1 MFRDILG
8 KIDRHRPVA
17 AASLVSL
24 FLVAGGWAW
33 SYFALRGTDQ
43 PLILHFNNLAGI
55 DQVGGLGELIPVGL
69 FGLILTALGSILA
82 LELEEKDWF
91 LGKFTAAAVF
101 GFAALIFIGFAAIIS
116 VN

>member
-17 AASLVSL
+17 AAALASLLLS
-24 FLVAGGWAW
+24 ACGWVW
-33 SYFALRGTDQ
+33 SFFALRDTGQ

-55 DQVGGLGELIPVGL
+55 DQVGGLSDLVPVGL
-69 FGLILTALGSILA
+69 FGLALTALGSVLA